1 MVYMV
6 YYKFI
11 SLFFLSVLILQDYIN
26 DADGK
31 LYILMNIYIKKGK
44 EKNIYLVALLML
56 TESYISLLISCIV
69 FRSII
74 IGMLCL

>member
-1 MVYMV
+1 VYMV

>member
-1 MVYMV
+1 VYMV

-44 EKNIYLVALLML
+44 EKNI
-56 TESYISLLISCIV
+56 
-69 FRSII
+69 
-74 IGMLCL
+74 

>member
-1 MVYMV
+1 VYMV

-11 SLFFLSVLILQDYIN
+11 SLFFLSVHILQDYIN